1 MISTIKL
8 IAFYLASLLLG
19 AIIFFALFYFNFL
32 SSIDILFYRG
42 LVILAVAAVI
52 HWVIS
57 FWFLQISKFTL
68 PSQNI
73 HIANAIVAIALCFN
87 VAFFMIVPVSLDR
100 SVSVFLLGY
109 MNATNTP
116 MSKQDLKTAF
126 TDIYL
131 TKYDAIDRRVNEQL
145 FSQNI
150 KDAGNQKFILTT
162 NGKRFIDTSIAIANI
177 FNIDTKFLIPKST
190 PNVNKQRED

>member
-1 MISTIKL
+1 M
-8 IAFYLASLLLG
+8 
-19 AIIFFALFYFNFL
+19 
-32 SSIDILFYRG
+32 
-42 LVILAVAAVI
+42 AVAAAI

-57 FWFLQISKFTL
+57 FWFLQNTQFTL
-68 PSQNI
+68 LSQNI

-109 MNATNTP
+109 MNAVNAP
-116 MSKQDLKTAF
+116 MSKEDLKTAF

-131 TKYDAIDRRVNEQL
+131 SKYDAIDRRINEQL

-162 NGKRFIDTSIAIANI
+162 NGKRFIDTSLVITNI
-177 FNIDTKFLIPKST
+177 FNIDTKFLTPKSAL
-190 PNVNKQRED
+190 NSDKQKED